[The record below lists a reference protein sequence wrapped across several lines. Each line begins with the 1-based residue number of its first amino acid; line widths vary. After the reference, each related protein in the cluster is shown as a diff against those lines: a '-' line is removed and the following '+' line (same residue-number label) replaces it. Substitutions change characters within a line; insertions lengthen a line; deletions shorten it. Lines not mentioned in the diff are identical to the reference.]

1 MSLKQKF
8 SHMQILLNQG
18 ADLLVLRLRM
28 LQIDLSEQAASIVK
42 IFAAVVLMGALFVL
56 SMISLLLG
64 LNYVLDDQFKIWVF
78 FGITAG
84 CLLMIIVMA
93 LWAVSSW
100 KKRNAQVVATLR
112 DIQEDLAYLSGKT
125 KEQKIQQQI
134 GEKDGE

>member
-28 LQIDLSEQAASIVK
+28 LQIDLSEQAATIVK
-42 IFAAVVLMGALFVL
+42 IFASVVFMGALFVL

-64 LNYVLDDQFKIWVF
+64 LNYVLDDQAKIWVF
-78 FGITAG
+78 FGITVV
-84 CLLMIIVMA
+84 CLLIIIFMVS
-93 LWAVSSW
+93 WAVSSW
-100 KKRNAQVVATLR
+100 KQRNAQVVATLR

-125 KEQKIQQQI
+125 QESKAQQKM

>member
-64 LNYVLDDQFKIWVF
+64 LNYVLDDQVKIWTF
-78 FGITAG
+78 FGIAAA
-84 CLLMIIVMA
+84 CLLMIICMVF
-93 LWAVSSW
+93 WAVSSW